1 MAGRELRATTST
13 AFDTALETVRGL
25 LAQVAR
31 DESKTRYRIGTL
43 LREVSGSIE
52 TYGARAVERLAE
64 RLEVGADT
72 LYRCISVAETWSEPE
87 LKALTARTNRRGEP
101 LTWSHLATLAKIPGE
116 RTRGRWIE
124 RCIEAGW
131 TTRELAQE
139 LLGERGRDHDAWRLY
154 VAATSWMPGLL
165 HMRMDEAGTVFS
177 RRQAGRGRP
186 RPLHVR
192 DGLTVRAPTH
202 DGRHRDRGEGTLR
215 CDAARVA
222 GGDRAA
228 GAEAPRLTAPP
239 EKGRLARHLRDG
251 SLALLNVGLKP
262 PSVSGAARTPPE

>member
-131 TTRELAQE
+131 TTRELVQG
-139 LLGERGRDHDAWRLY
+139 LLGERGASPGGGRGAGGSAVGVALTECVQNASRAKLQMRVSLEALQRRLHDEDDFDE
-154 VAATSWMPGLL
+154 GLL
-165 HMRMDEAGTVFS
+165 DRAIREHEELRAETDATLVCLRETSRSSSMRI
-177 RRQAGRGRP
+177 
-186 RPLHVR
+186 
-192 DGLTVRAPTH
+192 
-202 DGRHRDRGEGTLR
+202 
-215 CDAARVA
+215 RVA
-222 GGDRAA
+222 SELVEPRNRTNFARGG
-228 GAEAPRLTAPP
+228 
-239 EKGRLARHLRDG
+239 KHLR
-251 SLALLNVGLKP
+251 
-262 PSVSGAARTPPE
+262 